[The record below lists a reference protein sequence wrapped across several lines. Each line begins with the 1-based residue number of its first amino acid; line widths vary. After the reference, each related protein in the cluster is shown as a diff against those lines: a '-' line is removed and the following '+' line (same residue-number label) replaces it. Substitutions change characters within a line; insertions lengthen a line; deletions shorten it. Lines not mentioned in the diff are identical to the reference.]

1 MNKSANNQTEQEIF
15 WSGDFGDEYIDRNQ
29 GDQLLA
35 SNLNFFN
42 DALSSCSTIQSC
54 VEFGANIGMNLRAL
68 QLLFPGI
75 HCSGIEI
82 NKTAAA
88 ELGKLIGHD
97 AVFNGAISDFEPN
110 KQANLALIKGVLIHI
125 NPQQLDVVYEKL
137 YETSSRYILV
147 AEYYNPSPVSISYR
161 GHSDK
166 LFKRD
171 FAGEMLDI
179 YPNLDLVDY
188 GFAYHRDNKY
198 PQDDIT
204 WFLMEKR

>member
-1 MNKSANNQTEQEIF
+1 MNQSANNQTEQEIF

-88 ELGKLIGHD
+88 ELGKLIGRD

-110 KQANLALIKGVLIHI
+110 KQASLALIKGVLIHI
-125 NPQQLDVVYEKL
+125 NPQQLGVVYEKL

>member
-1 MNKSANNQTEQEIF
+1 MNQSSNNQTEQEIF
-15 WSGDFGDEYIDRNQ
+15 WSGDFGDDYIDRNQ

-42 DALSSCSTIQSC
+42 DALSSCTKIQSC

-68 QLLFPGI
+68 QLLFPSI

-88 ELGKLIGHD
+88 ELGNLIGHD

-110 KQANLALIKGVLIHI
+110 KQADLALIKGVLIHI
-125 NPQQLDVVYEKL
+125 NPQQLGVVYEKL